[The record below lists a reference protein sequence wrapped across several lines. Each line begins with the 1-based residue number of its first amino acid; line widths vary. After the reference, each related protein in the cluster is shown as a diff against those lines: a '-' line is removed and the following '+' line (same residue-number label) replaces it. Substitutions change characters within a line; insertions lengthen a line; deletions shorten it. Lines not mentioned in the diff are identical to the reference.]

1 MTRMSRAAAVVSLFS
16 VASGLALA
24 RSADYGSLPLH
35 FEVNRGQ
42 TAAEVRF
49 SARGDGYA
57 MFLTPAEVVL
67 VLADRSPRCSSVLRV
82 KLVGADPAPQVV
94 GSEGLPGEVNY
105 LLGRDPARWR
115 AGIPTFGEVTYRQ
128 VYPGIDWVHSGNQRQ
143 LEFDFRV
150 APRADATA
158 IRLAF
163 DGAEQLALDA
173 EGDLVLRLD
182 RGELRLRKP
191 HAYQD
196 AEGGRKEVGV
206 EYRVEPDQQVT
217 FRLGE
222 YETSRALLI
231 DPLLSYSTYLGG
243 LTVDEGRAIAVDAVG
258 SAYLTGVTVA
268 TGLPTTSGS
277 FDTSIY
283 SDEVFVT
290 KIDPRGGSLVYSTY
304 VGGAR
309 DKLGVFEY
317 GLGIAVD
324 SAGAAYVTG
333 STSDAEFPATAG
345 AYHTT
350 FDANQTT
357 VGFVTKLDPTGRSL
371 VYSTLLKGTIQ
382 GSAIAI
388 DTSGAAYVTGD
399 LVQGLIVPVFPVKT
413 GAFDAGYNGD
423 YDAYALKLNP
433 AGSDLVYS
441 TFLGGAG
448 ADHGRSIAIDPSGNA
463 YVTGDT
469 ESSNFPATAGAFDR
483 HLDGARD
490 AFVVMLNP
498 AGSQLVYGTFLGGAQ
513 ADLGSAIAVGSSA
526 AYVTGWTASSD
537 FPATPGAFD
546 TTYNGGLAD
555 AFVAKLNAAGSA
567 LVYATYLGG
576 RNAALDLFDS
586 AAGIAVDGSGA
597 VSLGGRT
604 DSLDFPVTPDAL
616 DSSFNG
622 GVGVGDA
629 FLARL
634 SADGA
639 RLLYSTYLGGTK
651 DDEGLAL
658 AVDPLGAVYLA
669 GVTTSGNFPTTSGSF
684 DRSFNGT
691 GDPGN
696 GDAFVVKL
704 QFPVSTPPGEAAK
717 SVGDGEQ
724 MLASYDKASRRV
736 GITYT
741 PACDASNHAVY
752 WGPLAGVA
760 SYEWGGEECSVGTSG
775 TAAFDPGPGDV
786 FFVIVG
792 NNGSVEGSYGRDS
805 AGRERSEDTS
815 AAGCQ
820 LPQDLT
826 GNCSGP

>member
-1 MTRMSRAAAVVSLFS
+1 MTRMSRVASLVSSFAL
-16 VASGLALA
+16 ASGLALA
-24 RSADYGSLPLH
+24 SSPDFGSLPMH

-42 TAAEVRF
+42 TAAEVKF
-49 SARGDGYA
+49 FARGDGYA
-57 MFLTPAEVVL
+57 LFLTPAEIVL
-67 VLADRSPRCSSVLRV
+67 VLADRPAQRSSVLRV
-82 KLVGADPAPQVV
+82 KLVGADPEPQVV
-94 GSEGLPGEVNY
+94 GGEGLAGEVNY
-105 LLGRDPARWR
+105 LVGRDPARWR

-150 APRADATA
+150 APHADAAA

-163 DGAEQLALDA
+163 EGAEQIAVNV

-182 RGELRLRKP
+182 RGELRLRRP
-191 HAYQD
+191 RAYQETD
-196 AEGGRKEVGV
+196 DGRKEVDV
-206 EYRVEPDQQVT
+206 AYSVEPDQQVT

-222 YETSRALLI
+222 YDTSRALLI

-243 LTVDEGRAIAVDAVG
+243 VTLDEGHAIAVDAAG

-324 SAGAAYVTG
+324 GAGAVYVTG

-382 GSAIAI
+382 GNAIAI
-388 DTSGAAYVTGD
+388 DSSGAAYVTGD
-399 LVQGLIVPVFPVKT
+399 LVQGLLVPVFPVKA

-433 AGSDLVYS
+433 AGSDIVYS

-448 ADHGRSIAIDPSGNA
+448 ADHGRSIAIDASGNA

-469 ESSNFPATAGAFDR
+469 ESSNFPTTAGAFDR
-483 HLDGARD
+483 HFDGARD
-490 AFVVMLNP
+490 AFVAALNP
-498 AGSQLVYGTFLGGAQ
+498 TGSQLVYGTFLGGAQ
-513 ADLGSAIAVGSSA
+513 ADLGSAIAVRGSA

-546 TTYNGGLAD
+546 TTFNGGLAD
-555 AFVAKLNAAGSA
+555 AFVAQLNAAGSA

-576 RNAALDLFDS
+576 SNAALDLFDS
-586 AAGIAVDGSGA
+586 AAAIAVDGRGE
-597 VSLGGRT
+597 VCLGGRT
-604 DSLDFPVTPDAL
+604 DSLDFPVTSDAL

-622 GVGVGDA
+622 GIGAGDA

-634 SADGA
+634 SADGT
-639 RLLYSTYLGGTK
+639 RLLYSTYIGGTK

-696 GDAFVVKL
+696 GDAFVVKFE
-704 QFPVSTPPGEAAK
+704 FPVATAPGEAAK
-717 SVGDGEQ
+717 PSGEGEQ

-741 PACDASNHAVY
+741 PACGASNHAVY
-752 WGPLAGVA
+752 WGPLARVA
-760 SYEWGGEECSVGTSG
+760 SYEWGGAECSVGTSG
-775 TAAFDPGPGDV
+775 TATFDPGSGDV

-792 NNGSVEGSYGRDS
+792 TNGSVEGSYGRDS
-805 AGRERSEDTS
+805 AGRERTEDTS
-815 AAGCQ
+815 VAGCHV
-820 LPQDLT
+820 PQDLT
-826 GNCSGP
+826 GSCGDP